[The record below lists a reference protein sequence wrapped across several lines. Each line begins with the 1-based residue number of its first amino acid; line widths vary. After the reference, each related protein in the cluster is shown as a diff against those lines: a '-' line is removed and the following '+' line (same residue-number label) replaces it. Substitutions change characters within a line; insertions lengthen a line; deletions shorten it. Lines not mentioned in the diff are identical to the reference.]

1 MSRPSNEPY
10 NEPYDEHMY
19 TFVVLDADMLRF
31 LAESLAHY
39 QTLLEEDV
47 AAVEADPDLNLV
59 LGEKPTQLLPVKQEL
74 ARVAR
79 AREW

>member
-1 MSRPSNEPY
+1 MSRPS

-31 LAESLAHY
+31 LAESLGRTIRHSLKRMW
-39 QTLLEEDV
+39 QRS
-47 AAVEADPDLNLV
+47 
-59 LGEKPTQLLPVKQEL
+59 KPI
-74 ARVAR
+74 RICAR